1 MESLILN
8 IESSARCCS
17 VCLSRNG
24 EPWVVR
30 ENVSD
35 YGHAKNI
42 TLFIQEV
49 LHSASLSLKDISAVA
64 VSRGPGSY
72 TGLRIGVST
81 AKGLCFATDKPLLS
95 VDTLKAIS
103 FGAKMLDAVPS
114 TAYVSLIDAR
124 RMDAY
129 ASVYDADMQVV
140 KAPFF
145 CTLQSDSFDFLL
157 KDLHFDRVLVSG
169 DASSKFRELVHR
181 PEIFFSKIELPS
193 SKFMSSL
200 SHLKFKN
207 KDFEDVAYFEP
218 FYLKLPNITKAK
230 PKF

>member
-8 IESSARCCS
+8 IETSARCCS

-24 EPWVVR
+24 EPWIVR
-30 ENVSD
+30 ENISD
-35 YGHAKNI
+35 YAHAKNI

-49 LHSASLSLKDISAVA
+49 LNSGSLTLNDISAVA

-81 AKGLCFATDKPLLS
+81 AKGLCFALDKPLLS

-103 FGAKMLDAVPS
+103 SGAKILDSVS
-114 TAYVSLIDAR
+114 DTAYVSLIDAR

-129 ASVYDADMQVV
+129 AAVYDADMQVV
-140 KAPFF
+140 KTPFF
-145 CTLQSDSFDFLL
+145 CTLQADSFDFLL
-157 KDLHFDRVLVSG
+157 KDLNFDRVLVSG
-169 DASSKFRELVHR
+169 DAASKFRELVKN
-181 PEIFFSKIELPS
+181 PDIFFSKIEMPS
-193 SKFMSSL
+193 SKFMPAL
-200 SHLKFKN
+200 SQLKFEIE
-207 KDFEDVAYFEP
+207 DFEDVAYFEP